1 MPSLP
6 PPSNLGLN
14 TLLIVK
20 HYKNG
25 QYDIISKELT
35 INREEKDTN
44 YDYHLAELN
53 MLKRGPIYSPWE
65 QREQRD

>member
-1 MPSLP
+1 MPSLL

-25 QYDIISKELT
+25 QYDIISQELT
-35 INREEKDTN
+35 INREEKHTN
-44 YDYHLAELN
+44 YDYHLAE
-53 MLKRGPIYSPWE
+53 
-65 QREQRD
+65 